1 MLSAVLK
8 ELLKRRV
15 PQILGIYLG
24 VSWAIVEAVGFLVDR
39 YLLSSHLVDLCIV
52 ILASLIPSVL
62 LLAYFHGRPGQDEWT
77 LTEKIG
83 IPTNLVACAALV
95 IFLFSGKDLGAATM
109 TVMLEDEEGQT
120 IERVVPKS
128 EFRKR
133 FALFYFD
140 NVSGDSALDWLQYG
154 IPVGVAA
161 DLYQDPFIDVKEVAS
176 FRDQI
181 TEAGYDDGLGLPMA
195 LMRRITRDAHLD
207 RFVSGTIAADDGE
220 LSVGIALHNTRGGAA
235 ISERTFT
242 GRGVFELIDSVSVGL
257 KRDLEVPA
265 RHIEQAQDLPVQEI
279 QTASLSAFR
288 SAVEGYTALVL
299 DSDWQNA
306 ARHLENAVADDP
318 TYASAQHTL
327 FRVYL
332 YQNRAQ
338 DGIAP
343 IQAAMEHIYRLPERE
358 QFELKS
364 DYYFTRQDYDKACAV
379 YAMRVELYPDDIEG
393 RAALAQLLIYQDKR
407 DEAIAQYLK
416 ILEMDP
422 EQYDYLREIGAVY
435 ESRGEFEEALDYY
448 EAYAEQFP
456 DDRASFTTVGDL
468 HWNIGNHGQA
478 KEYYEKALLLDP
490 DDVGVMVQLAAIEN
504 DLGAYDRAIEQYEE
518 ALAVA
523 KTPQDRMAV
532 YEGLRTYY
540 ESRGQLERAIEYI
553 HLAQIERE
561 AFAPPLVVLMTRFR
575 ALGTY
580 VEAGHESRAYE
591 TLEAVRSELAPP
603 WDAFFPMGELRIYLA
618 LEEPDSAER
627 ALEDV
632 VSMVQTFSYN
642 FLQST
647 VLRARGRI
655 HEMRGEYEEAILAYE
670 EELELQPTDE
680 AIHELLGRCYRELGD
695 LDEAQAQL
703 SQTLSI
709 RPYDATAHYELSLV
723 YSAMGDTDKAL
734 EHLRTALNVW
744 SEADPAFTPAQRARE
759 KLEELMSAR

>member
-1 MLSAVLK
+1 M
-8 ELLKRRV
+8 
-15 PQILGIYLG
+15 
-24 VSWAIVEAVGFLVDR
+24 
-39 YLLSSHLVDLCIV
+39 
-52 ILASLIPSVL
+52 
-62 LLAYFHGRPGQDEWT
+62 
-77 LTEKIG
+77 
-83 IPTNLVACAALV
+83 
-95 IFLFSGKDLGAATM
+95 
-109 TVMLEDEEGQT
+109 
-120 IERVVPKS
+120 
-128 EFRKR
+128 
-133 FALFYFD
+133 
-140 NVSGDSALDWLQYG
+140 
-154 IPVGVAA
+154 
-161 DLYQDPFIDVKEVAS
+161 
-176 FRDQI
+176 
-181 TEAGYDDGLGLPMA
+181 
-195 LMRRITRDAHLD
+195 
-207 RFVSGTIAADDGE
+207 
-220 LSVGIALHNTRGGAA
+220 
-235 ISERTFT
+235 
-242 GRGVFELIDSVSVGL
+242 IDSVSVGL

-279 QTASLSAFR
+279 QTTSLSAFR

-306 ARHLENAVADDP
+306 ARHFENAVADDP

-327 FRVYL
+327 FQVYL
-332 YQNRAQ
+332 YLNRAQ

-358 QFELKS
+358 QFEVKS
-364 DYYFTRQDYDKACAV
+364 DYYFTRQ
-379 YAMRVELYPDDIEG
+379 DDIEG

-407 DEAIAQYLK
+407 DEAIAQYMK
-416 ILEMDP
+416 ILEIDP

-435 ESRGEFEEALDYY
+435 ESRGEFEEALEYY
-448 EAYAEQFP
+448 TAYAEQFP
-456 DDRASFTTVGDL
+456 DDRASFTTIGDL
-468 HWNIGNHGQA
+468 HRNIGNHEQA
-478 KEYYEKALLLDP
+478 REYYEKALLLDP

-504 DLGAYDRAIEQYEE
+504 DLGAYDRALEQCEE

-523 KTPQDRMAV
+523 KTPQGRMAV

-561 AFAPPLVVLMTRFR
+561 AFAPPLLVLMTRFR
-575 ALGTY
+575 TLGTY
-580 VEAGHESRAYE
+580 VEAGHENRAYE
-591 TLEAVRSELAPP
+591 TLETVRSELAPP

-642 FLQST
+642 FLQPT

-709 RPYDATAHYELSLV
+709 RPYDATAHYELALV

-734 EHLRTALNVW
+734 EHLRTALDVW
-744 SEADPAFTPAQRARE
+744 SEADPAFTPAQRARA